1 MGLMRVVNLAHT
13 SFAAIGG
20 YVSVKLMDGVPFPLA
35 IAVGVVAVVVLS
47 IVVEKVIYVHLYK
60 ASELDQVLMTVGL
73 LFFSVATLNL
83 FFGPNTVSVRL
94 PDVLARN
101 AHILGRDIQMYRLF
115 VIACGSVLLAA
126 LWFLFYRTSFGAM
139 LRAAVDNRSMAQATG
154 INVNLIFSL
163 AFALGSGLAA
173 FGGAIGFAVLPLEPM
188 YPFKYLTLVL
198 IVVTISGAAD
208 IKGAAVAAILVG
220 IIDTAGRYLY
230 PAYGAF
236 FIYFV
241 LLGIT
246 IWRNKGLV
254 AGRAH

>member
-1 MGLMRVVNLAHT
+1 
-13 SFAAIGG
+13 
-20 YVSVKLMDGVPFPLA
+20 
-35 IAVGVVAVVVLS
+35 
-47 IVVEKVIYVHLYK
+47 
-60 ASELDQVLMTVGL
+60 
-73 LFFSVATLNL
+73 
-83 FFGPNTVSVRL
+83 L